1 MKKSKIFSLILVI
14 VGITCC
20 GVGGVIYFFAPS
32 TAENGESNHNP
43 DTVIVEDDP
52 NYIDR
57 SEEEAAVKK
66 ATGNSYYK
74 INTSY
79 RFSTNRKYDSL
90 ELTDPF
96 LVQMAPNLYSF
107 SCILRNNSDVNYPGQ
122 AIYVKFL
129 DEDGKV
135 IAKLETNFFDIPAHG
150 NTTVSVNSALN
161 ILNAYDFE
169 VVPKNT

>member
-32 TAENGESNHNP
+32 TAENGKFNRNS
-43 DTVIVEDDP
+43 DTVVVDDP

>member
-1 MKKSKIFSLILVI
+1 MKKTKIFSLILVI
-14 VGITCC
+14 VGIICC
-20 GVGGVIYFFAPS
+20 SIGGVIYFLTS
-32 TAENGESNHNP
+32 SSEEVVHNDSGAE
-43 DTVIVEDDP
+43 TVFDDP

-57 SEEEAAVKK
+57 SEEEAAIKES
-66 ATGNSYYK
+66 TGNSYYK

-79 RFSTNRKYDSL
+79 QFSTNRKYDSL

-122 AIYVKFL
+122 AVYVKFL

-150 NTTVSVNSALN
+150 NTTVSVNSAFN